1 MRYLLDTHIFVW
13 HAKEQDSLSP
23 EVSAII
29 GDYENE
35 LLLSMESVKELLVAY
50 RTKPLF
56 RRYWKTPISMID
68 SIQRQYGIRIVQ
80 PDMEVMRT
88 LARLEINEAENHN
101 DPSDHIIISQ
111 AITMKLPLI
120 SSDRKFPFYVKQG
133 LDLIYNRK
141 Q

>member
-1 MRYLLDTHIFVW
+1 
-13 HAKEQDSLSP
+13 
-23 EVSAII
+23 
-29 GDYENE
+29 
-35 LLLSMESVKELLVAY
+35 
-50 RTKPLF
+50 
-56 RRYWKTPISMID
+56 
-68 SIQRQYGIRIVQ
+68 
-80 PDMEVMRT
+80 MEVMRT

-111 AITMKLPLI
+111 AITMRLPLI